1 MLTLNSS
8 KDDLEE
14 QIAND
19 CQSGINNADNIE
31 KIILVTENNQDY
43 TEQEIMEDISIDELN
58 NPNSKLK
65 IYSDLSD

>member
-14 QIAND
+14 QITND

-43 TEQEIMEDISIDELN
+43 TEQEIMEDIIDELN